1 MIVVSD
7 QRRAAR
13 RRPPQ
18 QRRGSQGFTL
28 LELVMVVT
36 IGLILGAMTIPAI
49 MSTVNY
55 FKFRSAVSSVTGA
68 LQTARYQAI
77 FQCCPSQVVFNAAT
91 FTYQISGQTAAV
103 APALGCT
110 PGFVPVTATPIPIGN
125 KQVTLAATT
134 TLTFS
139 PGGAIAPVPTT
150 ITLTNGIKTATI
162 LVTSYGRLN
171 VTITP

>member
-1 MIVVSD
+1 
-7 QRRAAR
+7 
-13 RRPPQ
+13 
-18 QRRGSQGFTL
+18 
-28 LELVMVVT
+28 MVVT

-77 FQCCPSQVVFNAAT
+77 FQGCPSQVVFNAGT
-91 FTYQISGQTAAV
+91 FTYQISGQTPAV

-110 PGFVPVTATPIPIGN
+110 PVFVPVTAAPIPIGN
-125 KQVTLAATT
+125 RQVSLAATT

-150 ITLTNGIKTATI
+150 ITLTNGIKTANI